1 MSNDETH
8 EHDERAAIRQALAA
22 ELRAAVARADLT
34 QGEVAERTGL
44 HRVTVNRL
52 LSGQRGIDVDQLFA
66 FAFGLDL
73 DPGELVDAAKR
84 KYLEERARLHTED

>member
-8 EHDERAAIRQALAA
+8 ESVEREEIRAAVAA

-34 QGEVAERTGL
+34 QDQVAERTGL

-52 LSGQRGIDVDQLFA
+52 LKGARSVDVDQLLA
-66 FAFGLDL
+66 FALGLGFNA
-73 DPGELVDAAKR
+73 GELLDTAKR
-84 KYLEERARLHTED
+84 QYLEKRARRDPKE